1 MKLSELAEILAERGF
16 PNRLDGDPD
25 ILIHGVNTLSDASE
39 GDISFLSN
47 PKYTAQL
54 GQTRASAVIVPED
67 ARLPTGVSA
76 LRCRSPYSVMATATI
91 VIHGYR
97 KHPRWGIDP
106 RTEVA
111 DSARIGPNANIGP
124 FVAISADV
132 SIGANATI
140 YPGCYI
146 GDRVS
151 IGDDVILYP
160 NVVVYDDSEIGDRVT
175 LHAGSV
181 IGQDGLGYARVEDA
195 WLKIPQIGRVV
206 IEDDVETGA
215 CCNLERATLGETRIG
230 SGTKFGDQVVI
241 GHGCKI
247 GRNCMFVGQV
257 GLAGSVTVG
266 ERVTMGGQVAVAGH
280 LSIGD
285 NTVIN
290 GKSGVW
296 SSIDA
301 NMTVNGNPAIEAKR
315 YRRQAATVRK
325 LPEMRKQLQR
335 LEQEVARLRERLDH
349 DE

>member
-54 GQTRASAVIVPED
+54 GQTRASAVIVAED
-67 ARLPTGVSA
+67 AELPTGMAA
-76 LRCRSPYSVMATATI
+76 LRCLSPYGAMATATI

-97 KHPRWGIDP
+97 KHPRWGIDS

-111 DSARIGPNANIGP
+111 DSARIGPSANIGP
-124 FVAISADV
+124 FVTISPDV
-132 SIGANATI
+132 AIGANATI

-146 GDRVS
+146 GDRVT

-160 NVVVYDDSEIGDRVT
+160 NVVIYDDSRIGDRVT
-175 LHAGSV
+175 LHAGTV
-181 IGQDGLGYARVEDA
+181 IGDDGLGYAPVGDS

-206 IEDDVETGA
+206 IEDDVELGA
-215 CCNLERATLGETRIG
+215 GCNLNRGTLCETRIG
-230 SGTKFGDQVVI
+230 GGTKFSDQVLI

-266 ERVTMGGQVAVAGH
+266 EHVTIGGQVAVAGH

-301 NMTVNGNPAIEAKR
+301 NMTVLGNPAIEAKR
-315 YRRQAATVRK
+315 YRRQAASARK
-325 LPEMRKQLQR
+325 LTEMLKQLRR
-335 LEQEVARLRERLDH
+335 LEQEVAQLCERLGD